1 MTEEE
6 SWLRRV
12 LGWPQRHAMSL
23 ACLLVLGTLLG
34 LHAHHYW
41 PFLSDDALISLRYGR
56 RLAEGHGLTW
66 TGQERVEGY
75 TNLLWVLFAAG
86 AHLVRL
92 DPIWVARILDF
103 AGALGAILFVSLEP
117 SAKRIAPLRAL
128 SGGLALALCA
138 PLAVWAIGG
147 LEHGFMTGV
156 LAASLVLLRNAW
168 EKDRP
173 PIRPLILAAT
183 LLGVLCLSRADGM
196 VLAATCLAGLAIT
209 RKPSLQ
215 TLRSI
220 AIVAAIP
227 AALLALQLL
236 FRVLYYGEFVP
247 NTALVKVAFNTHRLM
262 EGLRHVGDGFT
273 PLIPLLVLVV
283 GAVAVSIRRIPVVR
297 WGLPMTVAVGW
308 SAYVVLVGGDIFP
321 GWRQLLL
328 GIIPLAMVVAEGAQA
343 AGDRW
348 PRRTWAVA
356 VIALPT
362 LALGLYLQ
370 TTHPENKRADDEMWE
385 WDGYVIGP
393 MLRIAF
399 GDKDPLLAV
408 DAAGALP
415 YWSRLPS
422 LDMLGLNDKHIA
434 KNPPPTFG
442 KLGIGHELGDGAY
455 VLERSPDIIA
465 FNNAAGA
472 RDPHFLSGRQMIGR
486 SEFTSRYQLI
496 RVKGFRLH
504 EPIGEL
510 WLRRE
515 DGVLG
520 VTRSEDRID
529 IPGYFFA
536 GGNALAILHERQL
549 FTEITARA
557 AAKLP
562 SLTVPPGRWQLAIEP
577 PNPQI
582 DAGVHCGKTSA
593 IPTGAGG
600 PLVIEVSVRG
610 SIDILLGSHAPGSM
624 LVQSASLV
632 RTDEEPTHRC
642 GPSSGPLTISIRALS
657 NIQPERS
664 DWAHPTNVVFTK
676 TGVFVELPKPHS
688 APAVHLSLDNNDQI
702 KIQFRLDN
710 RIVGQGDLKPKPGIV
725 GMASHRVE
733 VPEEARL
740 SGYDAIRV
748 VPVDGDGN
756 YSLGH
761 LVLLAE

>member
-1 MTEEE
+1 
-6 SWLRRV
+6 
-12 LGWPQRHAMSL
+12 
-23 ACLLVLGTLLG
+23 
-34 LHAHHYW
+34 
-41 PFLSDDALISLRYGR
+41 
-56 RLAEGHGLTW
+56 
-66 TGQERVEGY
+66 
-75 TNLLWVLFAAG
+75 
-86 AHLVRL
+86 
-92 DPIWVARILDF
+92 
-103 AGALGAILFVSLEP
+103 
-117 SAKRIAPLRAL
+117 
-128 SGGLALALCA
+128 
-138 PLAVWAIGG
+138 
-147 LEHGFMTGV
+147 
-156 LAASLVLLRNAW
+156 
-168 EKDRP
+168 
-173 PIRPLILAAT
+173 
-183 LLGVLCLSRADGM
+183 
-196 VLAATCLAGLAIT
+196 LAIT

-642 GPSSGPLTISIRALS
+642 GPCSGPLTISIRALS

>member
-1 MTEEE
+1 MSEDE
-6 SWLRRV
+6 SRLRRV
-12 LGWPQRHAMSL
+12 LGWPQRHALSL
-23 ACLLVLGTLLG
+23 GCLLVLGTLLG
-34 LHAHHYW
+34 LHAYYYW

-66 TGQERVEGY
+66 TGGERVEGY

-92 DPIWVARILDF
+92 DPIWIARILDF
-103 AGALGAILFVSLEP
+103 ASAIGAILFVSLDT
-117 SAKRIAPLRAL
+117 SGKRIAPLRAMT
-128 SGGLALALCA
+128 GGLALALCA

-156 LAASLVLLRNAW
+156 LAASLVVLRDAW
-168 EKDRP
+168 EHDAP
-173 PIRPLILAAT
+173 PIRRLLLAGA

-196 VLAATCLAGLAIT
+196 VLAATCLTGLAIT

-215 TLRSI
+215 TPRSI

-262 EGLRHVGDGFT
+262 QGLRHVRDGFT
-273 PLIPLLVLVV
+273 PLIPLLALVV
-283 GAVAVSIRRIPVVR
+283 GAMAVSIRRIPVVR
-297 WGLPMTVAVGW
+297 YGLPMTVAVGW

-348 PRRTWAVA
+348 PRRTWAVP
-356 VIALPT
+356 VIVLPT
-362 LALGLYLQ
+362 LAFSLHLQ

-393 MLRIAF
+393 MLRVAF
-399 GDKDPLLAV
+399 GDKQPLLAV

-486 SEFTSRYQLI
+486 SEFKSRYQLI

-504 EPIGEL
+504 QPIGEL
-510 WLRRE
+510 WLLRE
-515 DGVLG
+515 GGVLG

-536 GGNALAILHERQL
+536 GGNALAVLQERQL
-549 FTEITARA
+549 LTEITSQA

-562 SLTVPPGRWQLAIEP
+562 ALSVPPGRWQLAIDP
-577 PNPQI
+577 PNPHI
-582 DAGVHCGKTSA
+582 EAGVHCGKTSA
-593 IPTGAGG
+593 IPTGVGG
-600 PLVIEVSVRG
+600 PLVIDVTGRR
-610 SIDILLGSHAPGSM
+610 SIDLLLGSHAPGSM
-624 LVQSASLV
+624 LLRSASLV

-642 GPSSGPLTISIRALS
+642 GPSSGPLTVPIRALS

-664 DWAHPTNVVFTK
+664 DWAYPTSIVFPKAGVVVRLSK
-676 TGVFVELPKPHS
+676 AHS

-702 KIQFRLDN
+702 KIQFRLEN
-710 RIVGQGDLKPKPGIV
+710 RIVGQVDLKPKPGIV
-725 GMASHRVE
+725 GMASHRVD

-740 SGYDAIRV
+740 SSYDSIRV
-748 VPVDGDGN
+748 VPTDGDGN